1 MEKRELS
8 KAEWLDKAEAYCA
21 RSEHCAADVRRKL
34 YEWGAPAD
42 LFDENGVIEPLW
54 REIEEK
60 LYEQDFLNDE
70 RFCRAYVHDKVAYQS
85 WGRLKIQTGLRA
97 LQLPESAIRA
107 ALADID
113 EEQYFKN
120 LRALIAS
127 RSNDAP
133 DKLLRFLAQRGF
145 TLEEIQRAP
154 KDLFPEGSEN

>member
-42 LFDENGVIEPLW
+42 LFDQIEQS
-54 REIEEK
+54 
-60 LYEQDFLNDE
+60 LYANDFLNDE

-85 WGRLKIQTGLRA
+85 WGRLKIQAGLRA
-97 LQLPESAIRA
+97 LQLPESAIRT

-120 LRALIAS
+120 LRALIVS

-133 DKLLRFLAQRGF
+133 NKLLHFLAQRGF
-145 TLEEIQRAP
+145 TLEEIQRAL

>member
-8 KAEWLDKAEAYCA
+8 KAEWRDKAEGSCA

-34 YEWGAPAD
+34 YEWGAPTD
-42 LFDENGVIEPLW
+42 LFDEIEQS
-54 REIEEK
+54 
-60 LYEQDFLNDE
+60 LYANDFLNDD

-85 WGRLKIQTGLRA
+85 WGRIKIQAGLRA

-113 EEQYFKN
+113 EAQYRKN

-127 RSNDAP
+127 RRTDAP

-145 TLEEIQRAP
+145 TLDEIQKEAR
-154 KDLFPEGSEN
+154 